1 MRVISLIR
9 RNQGHSVTLDEV
21 TYAFLPPDWACEVQE
36 PRHLARFR
44 AIPEGYRVE
53 EDRQEDDLAAQP
65 LPAPVPRPRGRPRR
79 VRPVGD
85 A

>member
-9 RNQGHSVTLDEV
+9 RTHGHSVTLDEV
-21 TYAFLPPDWACEVQE
+21 THAFLPPDWACDVQE

-53 EDRQEDDLAAQP
+53 EDLAAQP

>member
-9 RNQGHSVTLDEV
+9 RTQGHNVTLDEV

-44 AIPEGYRVE
+44 AIQEGYRVV
-53 EDRQEDDLAAQP
+53 EDSQAEP

>member
-9 RNQGHSVTLDEV
+9 RTQGHSVTLDEV
-21 TYAFLPPDWACEVQE
+21 TYAFLPPDWACKVQE

-53 EDRQEDDLAAQP
+53 EDHKAELAPA
-65 LPAPVPRPRGRPRR
+65 PAPVPRPRGRPRR

>member
-9 RNQGHSVTLDEV
+9 RTQGHSVTLDEV
-21 TYAFLPPDWACEVQE
+21 NYAFIPPDWACEVQE

-53 EDRQEDDLAAQP
+53 EDSQTEP
-65 LPAPVPRPRGRPRR
+65 LPASVPRPRGRPRR